1 MSHQDGPQFT
11 AISQQLATRMPTE
24 GVSEEGVAT
33 AIRST
38 LYAAKDAG
46 ILKPV
51 TNIIEEEAKGDQVVL
66 GLVDQIR
73 KSV

>member
-11 AISQQLATRMPTE
+11 AISQQLATRMPAK
-24 GVSEEGVAT
+24 GVSEEGVAS

-51 TNIIEEEAKGDQVVL
+51 TKIIEDEAKGDKVVL
-66 GLVDQIR
+66 ELVDQIR
-73 KSV
+73 KGI